1 MFVIS
6 IKKKFFFTYLVYSYP
21 ADIKW
26 NKVIPMIVYFMENKK
41 INAQK
46 LKRGKKK
53 ENPNAQQA
61 LSSGDI
67 FQSYLLLL

>member
-1 MFVIS
+1 MQKICRLFDRGSTEWRIH
-6 IKKKFFFTYLVYSYP
+6 
-21 ADIKW
+21 
-26 NKVIPMIVYFMENKK
+26 KK